1 MSHGVPGGAAACL
14 AVPAAAGLAVW
25 PARLRV
31 LGVGDARVP
40 YAVSGRPDAACLK
53 FDAVALV
60 AETLVEGDCSF
71 VFGHDPQ
78 VGVFVRV
85 DDGLVECLTEPGAV
99 RVVERVQVREL
110 TDTRGQFGQGVGAF
124 EFPVGVFAE

>member
-1 MSHGVPGGAAACL
+1 MSHGIPGGAAACL

-31 LGVGDARVP
+31 LRVEDARVP
-40 YAVSGRPDAACLK
+40 HAVAGRPDAACRE

-71 VFGHDPQ
+71 VFSHDPQ

-99 RVVERVQVREL
+99 RVVERLQVREL
-110 TDTRGQFGQGVGAF
+110 TDTRGQFGHGIGAF
-124 EFPVGVFAE
+124 ELPVGELAE

>member
-1 MSHGVPGGAAACL
+1 MLC
-14 AVPAAAGLAVW
+14 
-25 PARLRV
+25 R
-31 LGVGDARVP
+31 LGVEDARVP
-40 YAVSGRPDAACLK
+40 HAVAGRPDAACRE

-60 AETLVEGDCSF
+60 AETLVEGDCPF

-99 RVVERVQVREL
+99 RVVERVQVREFAGAC
-110 TDTRGQFGQGVGAF
+110 GQFGQGVGTF
-124 EFPVGVFAE
+124 ELPIGELAE